1 MGWLG
6 AKEPTSAE
14 SPIPHLPQG
23 SPMLKDERAH
33 AETQADVKQLFLQ
46 AEEGVPDI
54 LALSKLLLEQQ
65 T

>member
-1 MGWLG
+1 
-6 AKEPTSAE
+6 
-14 SPIPHLPQG
+14 
-23 SPMLKDERAH
+23 MLKDERAH